1 MDVIAVTS
9 QRRRQ
14 LVDVTSFVQ
23 ESVAAAEVAEGLCS
37 ICVPHTTAAVMLNE
51 NADPA
56 VGDDILRA
64 LDALVPRLE
73 WRHAEGN
80 SDAHL
85 LAALLGPAVSVPIS
99 GGELALGRWQ
109 AVFLVELDGPRKREL
124 WVTCL
129 RA

>member
-1 MDVIAVTS
+1 MIEVTS

-23 ESVAAAEVAEGLCS
+23 EAVAASEVAEGLCS
-37 ICVPHTTAAVMLNE
+37 ICVPHTPAAVMLNE

-124 WVTCL
+124 WITCL

>member
-1 MDVIAVTS
+1 MIEVTS

-23 ESVAAAEVAEGLCS
+23 ESVAASEVAEGLCS

>member
-1 MDVIAVTS
+1 MDVIAVSS
-9 QRRRQ
+9 QQRRQ
-14 LVDVTSFVQ
+14 LVDVTSYVQ
-23 ESVAAAEVAEGLCS
+23 ESVAASEVSEGLCHV
-37 ICVPHTTAAVMLNE
+37 CVPHTTAAVVLNE

-56 VGDDILRA
+56 VGDDIVRA
-64 LDALVPRLE
+64 LEAIVPKLA
-73 WRHAEGN
+73 WRHDEGN

-85 LAALLGPAVSVPIS
+85 LSALLGPAISIPIS

>member
-1 MDVIAVTS
+1 MDVIAVSS
-9 QRRRQ
+9 QQRRQ
-14 LVDVTSFVQ
+14 LVDVTSYVQ
-23 ESVAAAEVAEGLCS
+23 ESVAASEVTEGLCHVS
-37 ICVPHTTAAVMLNE
+37 VPHTTAAVMLNE

-56 VGDDILRA
+56 VADDIVRA
-64 LDALVPRLE
+64 LEAIVPKLA
-73 WRHAEGN
+73 WRHDEGN

-85 LAALLGPAVSVPIS
+85 LSALLGPAISIPIS